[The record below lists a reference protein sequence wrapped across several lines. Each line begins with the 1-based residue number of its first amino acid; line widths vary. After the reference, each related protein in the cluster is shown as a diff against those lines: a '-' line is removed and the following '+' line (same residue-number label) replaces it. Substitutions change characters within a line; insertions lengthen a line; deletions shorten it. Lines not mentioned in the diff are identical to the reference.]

1 MCCTTS
7 FPPVSHSYSLRP
19 RAHNSKLP
27 GRLSHLVDWYL
38 PHACCFTSHIDTYW
52 HYVLSTVSIM
62 YTVRTIFHV
71 ATAFCQIPSKRICYY
86 MQRLT
91 RHLSIIRMTNRRR
104 LCYVILPLD
113 CCIMMSI
120 NFYIDK
126 PKGEGKVF
134 PYSLPSIGPGA
145 DPGVL
150 AVSPQ
155 VTWSE
160 SRHRPGSR
168 LPLLS
173 AIARPTCCFILMYT
187 CGLAVVIKR
196 ICYVM
201 LCYVMLCQNE
211 IK

>member
-1 MCCTTS
+1 MLQ
-7 FPPVSHSYSLRP
+7 LRFV
-19 RAHNSKLP
+19 RY
-27 GRLSHLVDWYL
+27 LVNE
-38 PHACCFTSHIDTYW
+38 
-52 HYVLSTVSIM
+52 YVI
-62 YTVRTIFHV
+62 
-71 ATAFCQIPSKRICYY
+71 ICSV
-86 MQRLT
+86 LT

-120 NFYIDK
+120 NFYIAR
-126 PKGEGKVF
+126 PKGKGKVF

-168 LPLLS
+168 LPWLS

-201 LCYVMLCQNE
+201 LRYVMSERNKIIE
-211 IK
+211 RSITNIENMREP